1 MTSKRILALDMSTKT
16 GWALLVSS
24 SSGVSL
30 EGHGQIQ
37 KTSEPLGMYPA
48 NYVDWANQI
57 FKDIAYLIETSR
69 PDVLVIEETASG
81 SKNVYSQKIL
91 EWIHFLVANF
101 IKESKIEAV
110 YMLTEQ
116 WRRETGCQMSKDES
130 KRNKAVRE
138 YKKAK
143 EKETG
148 TKPTAAYDIN
158 GKRIGLI
165 SRKHVNVRRA
175 NEVFADFLKEPL
187 RQKDEDTADSLLLG
201 YAYHL
206 RRIERDKKDLVSQ
219 SF

>member
-1 MTSKRILALDMSTKT
+1 MDSKRVLALDMSTKT

-24 SSGVSL
+24 DSGIELVEYGKIL
-30 EGHGQIQ
+30 
-37 KTSEPLGMYPA
+37 KTSEPLGMYPG
-48 NYVDWANQI
+48 NYIVWANQI
-57 FKDIAYLIETSR
+57 FGEILSLIER
-69 PDVLVIEETASG
+69 LKPDVLIIEETASG

-91 EWIHFLVANF
+91 EWIHFLVAKF
-101 IKESKIEAV
+101 IKESNIESV

-116 WRRETGCQMSKDES
+116 WRRETGCQMTKEES
-130 KRNKAVRE
+130 KRNKEVRG

-143 EKETG
+143 EEETG

-175 NEVFADFLKEPL
+175 NEVFGAFLKEQL

-206 RRIERDKKDLVSQ
+206 RRIKV
-219 SF
+219 